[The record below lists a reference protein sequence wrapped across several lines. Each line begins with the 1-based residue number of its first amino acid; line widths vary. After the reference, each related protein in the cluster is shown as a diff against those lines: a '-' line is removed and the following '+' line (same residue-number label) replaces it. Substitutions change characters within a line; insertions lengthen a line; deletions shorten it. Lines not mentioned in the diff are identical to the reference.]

1 MVAFC
6 SSRRQRVEANVPK
19 QPVAESLAACR
30 AMESRGSV
38 SAAAS
43 RRSPSGFQV
52 VRNGDGGIAK
62 VRIGTWR
69 ELTAGPQ
76 RRLAEVRQ
84 VAGQRIAVKVERF
97 ADGGHRPTSEIWQL
111 YDLQGRLDAAIQTT
125 PDGKFAVLTNFRTRQ
140 SCRLARNAQ
149 GDLETVE
156 TWSI

>member
-6 SSRRQRVEANVPK
+6 SSRRQRVEANLPK
-19 QPVAESLAACR
+19 QPAAESLAACR
-30 AMESRGSV
+30 ALESRGSV

-43 RRSPSGFQV
+43 RRSASGYQV
-52 VRNGDGGIAK
+52 IRNRDGSIAK
-62 VRIGTWR
+62 VRIGSWR

-84 VAGQRIAVKVERF
+84 VAEQRIAVRIERF
-97 ADGGHRPTSEIWQL
+97 ADGGHRSTSEIWQL
-111 YDLQGRLDAAIQTT
+111 YDLRGRLDAAIQTT
-125 PDGKFAVLTNFRTRQ
+125 PDGQFAVLTNYRTRQ